1 MQLTQDY
8 RDKKV
13 SPLTLNIVNA
23 EVHSLFDQF
32 TDLVQGS
39 SQFSE
44 WQEHISVPPAV
55 GQGSIR
61 RTRIRSGMEIVVTD
75 ITFTQD
81 MKLHIQE
88 ACQLF
93 ELSYCLNGEI
103 YCEWNGRES
112 FTEKMTGNVLF
123 FEDELVYEE
132 KKAGIR
138 QHMLEIRLSPQE
150 LLHYAGDITEKHRM
164 ESWLHRHKGQINEYP
179 NTPAIHKCVSDMMNC
194 SYNGTMKRLY
204 MESKAMEL
212 IALFAEVEGHETV
225 GGNRFLSRDDLSK
238 LEQARQLVIHH
249 FEQPLSIQQL
259 ARKVGLNEFK
269 LKKGFRERFGITIF
283 ELVRKQRMEKAIW
296 YMETE
301 GYNVGETA
309 VSVGYSNASN
319 FATTFR
325 KYYGCN
331 PGEYLKAIGHSRTS
345 SP

>member
-75 ITFTQD
+75 ITFAQD

-138 QHMLEIRLSPQE
+138 QHMLEIRLSPKSCFIMLE
-150 LLHYAGDITEKHRM
+150 TSPRNTGWNHGCIGI
-164 ESWLHRHKGQINEYP
+164 KGKSTNIR
-179 NTPAIHKCVSDMMNC
+179 T
-194 SYNGTMKRLY
+194 RL
-204 MESKAMEL
+204 
-212 IALFAEVEGHETV
+212 
-225 GGNRFLSRDDLSK
+225 
-238 LEQARQLVIHH
+238 
-249 FEQPLSIQQL
+249 LSI
-259 ARKVGLNEFK
+259 
-269 LKKGFRERFGITIF
+269 
-283 ELVRKQRMEKAIW
+283 
-296 YMETE
+296 
-301 GYNVGETA
+301 
-309 VSVGYSNASN
+309 NAY
-319 FATTFR
+319 R
-325 KYYGCN
+325 
-331 PGEYLKAIGHSRTS
+331 I
-345 SP
+345 